1 MIKALREYHR
11 YFDDTLQVELPRH
24 VRHWVHLGEVADELA
39 RRLTQLF
46 LRDETRG
53 GWRPV
58 LGDNALWQTDPHW
71 HDYVPFYEY
80 FHENGAGLGASHQG
94 WTTLVADLLRPWG
107 PARGEVMDS
116 LCSGD

>member
-1 MIKALREYHR
+1 MK
-11 YFDDTLQVELPRH
+11 
-24 VRHWVHLGEVADELA
+24 LA

-80 FHENGAGLGASHQG
+80 FHGENGAGLGASHQG
-94 WTTLVADLLRPWG
+94 WTTLVADLLRPCGG
-107 PARGEVMDS
+107 PSARR
-116 LCSGD
+116 GDGLRSALETEERALLSSTLSIFQNGKVV